1 VSVAARHGLAH
12 PSSASAAAAAS
23 ADARAPAS
31 VATTPPPPAVSAR
44 MELPVVVVGA
54 DCAVLGAAAVDGNGA
69 PAYCARVDSQSPE
82 TVWSPQPERLRT
94 AGSRPPTA
102 P

>member
-1 VSVAARHGLAH
+1 
-12 PSSASAAAAAS
+12 
-23 ADARAPAS
+23 
-31 VATTPPPPAVSAR
+31 VSAR